1 MEPLKQMEKKKFYCE
16 ICEKE
21 FSRNQNK
28 KQHVNLVHVEEK
40 IFACNVCNQTFEND
54 IFLTQH
60 FRIHEGKKTF

>member
-1 MEPLKQMEKKKFYCE
+1 MQQGNFVLILEMEPLKQMEKKKFYCE

-40 IFACNVCNQTFEND
+40 IFACNLC
-54 IFLTQH
+54 IKL
-60 FRIHEGKKTF
+60 